1 MKKFT
6 LLHCLT
12 KLLMLNSFSYYGL
25 LVFFSH
31 VTLWPGPSVYC
42 SVEDKD
48 RLAFGSAVLNIFFN
62 LWPIVAMRLIM
73 QRKSIGIRHAS
84 HALKNLLGLFFD
96 LLFWSFKRSF
106 LLNIIGLKN
115 WWIMAGYNLWRGI
128 FAGKWCLFNKWG
140 FLECNFLA
148 SFS

>member
-25 LVFFSH
+25 LVFFSR

-42 SVEDKD
+42 SVEDRD

-62 LWPIVAMRLIM
+62 LWQMVAMRLIM
-73 QRKSIGIRHAS
+73 QGNQ
-84 HALKNLLGLFFD
+84 LELGMLL
-96 LLFWSFKRSF
+96 
-106 LLNIIGLKN
+106 
-115 WWIMAGYNLWRGI
+115 MH
-128 FAGKWCLFNKWG
+128 
-140 FLECNFLA
+140 
-148 SFS
+148 

>member
-1 MKKFT
+1 
-6 LLHCLT
+6 
-12 KLLMLNSFSYYGL
+12 MLNSFSYYGL

-73 QRKSIGIRHAS
+73 QGKSIGIRHAS

-140 FLECNFLA
+140 FFVLHTRGFL
-148 SFS
+148 SFLFVNALILK

>member
-25 LVFFSH
+25 LVFFSR

-42 SVEDKD
+42 SVEDRD
-48 RLAFGSAVLNIFFN
+48 RLAFGSAVLNIFFQF
-62 LWPIVAMRLIM
+62 VANSSNEVDYA
-73 QRKSIGIRHAS
+73 RKSIGIRHAS

-96 LLFWSFKRSF
+96 QLFWSFKRSF
-106 LLNIIGLKN
+106 PLNIIGLKN
-115 WWIMAGYNLWRGI
+115 CWIMAGYNLWGGI

>member
-25 LVFFSH
+25 LVFFSR

-42 SVEDKD
+42 SVEDRD

-62 LWPIVAMRLIM
+62 LWQIVAMRLIM
-73 QRKSIGIRHAS
+73 QGNQ
-84 HALKNLLGLFFD
+84 LELGMLLMHWKTCWGCSLINFFD
-96 LLFWSFKRSF
+96 HLKRSF
-106 LLNIIGLKN
+106 PLNIIGLKN
-115 WWIMAGYNLWRGI
+115 CWIMAGYNLWRGI